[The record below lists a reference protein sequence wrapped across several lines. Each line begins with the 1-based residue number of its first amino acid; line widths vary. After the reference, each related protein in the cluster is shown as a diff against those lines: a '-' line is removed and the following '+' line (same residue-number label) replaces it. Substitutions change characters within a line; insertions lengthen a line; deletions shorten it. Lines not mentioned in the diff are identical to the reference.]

1 MTRDYKNIR
10 SKKEQPS
17 PPVPGWVWMITGLA
31 LGGLISLLV
40 YLSGYIPEPQP
51 RERQTDQQVSIK
63 DQPQEQ
69 PQKQGQ
75 SLAEQIQEK
84 LNFEFYTLL
93 PKSEVVIPER
103 ELAERIKETNK
114 DAIKPENYML
124 QAGSFRKQSEAESLK
139 ARLALLGIESSIQN
153 VSINNDTWSR
163 VRIGPFTSLSQ
174 LNNTRARLRENR
186 INVILVKSTQ

>member
-1 MTRDYKNIR
+1 MTRDYKNIS
-10 SKKEQPS
+10 SKKSTSQPI
-17 PPVPGWVWMITGLA
+17 PGWIWMITGLA

-40 YLSGYIPEPQP
+40 YLSGYIPDPQP
-51 RERQTDQQVSIK
+51 QVKQTSKKETPRKEDKKEQSITEK
-63 DQPQEQ
+63 
-69 PQKQGQ
+69 
-75 SLAEQIQEK
+75 IQEK

-103 ELAERIKETNK
+103 ELVERTREASKG
-114 DAIKPENYML
+114 AIKPENYML

-186 INVILVKSTQ
+186 VNVILVKSTQ

>member
-1 MTRDYKNIR
+1 MTRDYKHVS
-10 SKKEQPS
+10 SKKEPS
-17 PPVPGWVWMITGLA
+17 KSVPGWIWMLTGLA

-40 YLSGYIPEPQP
+40 YLSGYLPAPGSSAP
-51 RERQTDQQVSIK
+51 NTPVGSQQATGDKEEDKKEQSITEK
-63 DQPQEQ
+63 
-69 PQKQGQ
+69 
-75 SLAEQIQEK
+75 IQEK

-103 ELAERIKETNK
+103 ELVERSKETQQG
-114 DAIKPENYML
+114 AINPENYML

-139 ARLALLGIESSIQN
+139 ARLALLGIESGIQD
-153 VSINNDTWSR
+153 VSINHDTWFR

-186 INVILVKSTQ
+186 VNVILVKSTR